1 VIQEHRRVSLRH
13 FDVSVAAT
21 VLVLIGLTGLH
32 DPFASSPSSRPML
45 DAIRKT
51 RPQFF
56 SADGFGENLSSS
68 QLSGETGPQIQSDF
82 QTRLA

>member
-1 VIQEHRRVSLRH
+1 LYEKAIQEHRRVSLRH

-21 VLVLIGLTGLH
+21 VLVFVGLTGLH
-32 DPFASSPSSRPML
+32 EPFAPSPSSRPML

-56 SADGFGENLSSS
+56 SADGYAEKPSSS
-68 QLSGETGPQIQSDF
+68 
-82 QTRLA
+82 